1 MNAARQNSQL
11 SPPRWCAQP
20 HARKFLELNM
30 SAKHLDY
37 RGDIQIY
44 RAIAVLQVI
53 LFHMGAPGFAA
64 GFLGVDI
71 FFVISGYLMAKLY
84 TEKSTPKDFY
94 LRRARRLMP
103 AYFAVIG
110 LTLLVSFWVT
120 VPTDFSQVAEQATFA
135 SLISSNIGFFLQNS
149 YFSKTEFNP
158 LLHLWSLGVEC
169 QFYLFF
175 PFIMILSRK
184 SKLVIPVLIGVT
196 LLACFTFIFVS
207 PKISFFL
214 TPLRLWEFGVGI
226 WAAGKVRNRSDSTII
241 GTIGLIGILFIPL
254 LPIQG
259 EHKSLTLGHPGLAAL
274 LVSIATATALI
285 YRLPMALVRSRLGKG
300 AQSLGNVS
308 YSLYLVHWPALVLY
322 HYVPFGGTLP
332 DVSSFKD
339 FILSTAIIVLAT
351 SALYITF
358 ERKGPVIFTP
368 VRASVVAA
376 CTVMVCQFLPT
387 LQLSRFDDEDVR
399 IFTAR
404 LDRAPYRCGKIA
416 RVLHPTEKM
425 CRIGSGVRGT
435 VLLVGDSHSDA
446 IKQTFASTA
455 SHYGLAT
462 DFAVDNNP
470 LITPGLDDHWLL
482 DEAKARRASAIF
494 IHFASHNMSNSVI
507 EKARSAASLAD
518 IPLYIILPTPEY
530 NEHVPQ
536 KMYEAK
542 RGGASQPYQDINTY
556 NRRNSEII
564 NYVNNK
570 SLIVLNPSPFFCHAT
585 CKLVDDSGNLLYFD
599 SGHLTL
605 HGANVLRPLL
615 SSALKVVADRTF
627 APPSSKGQDALIPS
641 SR

>member
-1 MNAARQNSQL
+1 
-11 SPPRWCAQP
+11 
-20 HARKFLELNM
+20 M

-53 LFHMGAPGFAA
+53 LFHMGVPGFAA

-110 LTLLVSFWVT
+110 MVLLVSFFIT
-120 VPTDFSQVAEQATFA
+120 VPTDFSQVAEQAAFS

-149 YFSKTEFNP
+149 YFSKSEFNP

-175 PFIMILSRK
+175 PLIMIFSRK
-184 SKLVIPVLIGVT
+184 SKLVMPVLIGGT
-196 LLACFTFIFVS
+196 LLACFTFVFIS

-214 TPLRLWEFGVGI
+214 MPLRLWEFGIGI
-226 WAAGKVRNRSDSTII
+226 WAAGTVRNRSEAATI
-241 GTIGLIGILFIPL
+241 GTIGLIGMLLIPL

-259 EHKSLTLGHPGLAAL
+259 EQKSLIFGHPSLAAL
-274 LVSIATATALI
+274 LVSLATATALI
-285 YRLPMALVRSRLGKG
+285 YRLPMALVRSRLGKS
-300 AQSLGNVS
+300 AQYLGNIS
-308 YSLYLVHWPALVLY
+308 YSLYLTHWPILVLY

-332 DVSSFKD
+332 DISSFTD
-339 FILSTAIIVLAT
+339 FTVLTVIIALAT
-351 SALYITF
+351 FTIYIIF
-358 ERKGPVIFTP
+358 ERKGPAIFTP

-376 CTVMVCQFLPT
+376 CTLIACQFLPT
-387 LQLSRFDDEDVR
+387 LQLGRFDDEDVR

-404 LDRAPYRCGKIA
+404 LDRASYRCGKVA

-455 SHYGLAT
+455 SRYGLAT
-462 DFAVDNNP
+462 DFVVDNNP

-482 DEAKARRASAIF
+482 EEAKTRRASAIF

-507 EKARSAASLAD
+507 KKARSAASLAD

-530 NEHVPQ
+530 DEHVPQ
-536 KMYEAK
+536 QMYKAK
-542 RGGASQPYQDINTY
+542 RHGLAQPYQDIDIY
-556 NRRNSEII
+556 NRKNTEILRYINNS
-564 NYVNNK
+564 ND
-570 SLIVLNPSPFFCHAT
+570 LIVLNPAPLFCHAA
-585 CKLVDDSGNLLYFD
+585 CKIVDDSGNLLYFD
-599 SGHLTL
+599 AGHLTL
-605 HGANVLRPLL
+605 HGADVLRPLL
-615 SSALKVVADRTF
+615 SSAFKVVADQTI